1 MNKPNNISAGILLS
15 KYHNALKTL
24 KEVLDRNKLLKKR
37 IDELEKQVNATHMAS
52 TSPNI
57 DYWGRPKASK
67 KLIDDMAYEQ
77 QTQQRY
83 QRLAK
88 EVKAGK
94 LDINML
100 SDQEQIIIQKMLDE

>member
-15 KYHNALKTL
+15 KYHKTLQTL
-24 KEVLDRNKLLKKR
+24 KEVLDTNRILKTK
-37 IDELEKQVNATHMAS
+37 IAQLEKQVNATQLAS

-77 QTQQRY
+77 QTQKRY
-83 QRLAK
+83 LRLAK

-100 SDQEQIIIQKMLDE
+100 NDQEQIIVQKMLDE